1 MHDFRAPGR
10 PEKTQLRL
18 GYIPL
23 SDCAPLAV
31 ANELNFFR
39 EEGLSVTLCREPS
52 WSNIRDKVAL
62 GLLDGAHMLATLPL
76 AMSLGLGA
84 VTQSMAIPLVL
95 GLNGNAIT
103 VSTELYDNLE
113 RVAPETTR
121 AGHAHGLKTLIERGR
136 PLRFAHVFPGSTH
149 FYQLCD
155 WLSAAG
161 IDPLSDVQL
170 VVVPPPRMVDALAM
184 GAIDGFCVGE
194 PWNTDAVLAGLG
206 HMTMTSSQLW
216 PNRAEKV
223 LGITRAFA
231 QKHPHT
237 VAALTRALLRA
248 GLWLDAAGNRER
260 AARLLAQGAYL
271 QASST
276 VIEAALVGR
285 RYDTAGTYQETL
297 PDFLVFGRYAAGFPW
312 LDDAVWLLA
321 QMRRLRQ
328 LQDDID
334 LHATAADILMPDAY
348 RAAARALGAAYPTV
362 DRRPAPPHAGAWRLT
377 QASSPIDMG
386 PDLPL
391 YSTGLDPDRPPTHAG
406 IAPATPFH

>member
-1 MHDFRAPGR
+1 
-10 PEKTQLRL
+10 
-18 GYIPL
+18 
-23 SDCAPLAV
+23 
-31 ANELNFFR
+31 
-39 EEGLSVTLCREPS
+39 
-52 WSNIRDKVAL
+52 
-62 GLLDGAHMLATLPL
+62 MLATLPL

-103 VSTELYDNLE
+103 VSTELYDNLKS
-113 RVAPETTR
+113 VAPETTS
-121 AGHAHGLKTLIERGR
+121 AGHAHGLKTLIEQGR

-161 IDPLSDVQL
+161 IDPLRDVQL

-194 PWNTDAVLAGLG
+194 PWNTDAVLSGLG
-206 HMTMTSSQLW
+206 HMMMTSSQLW

-223 LGITRAFA
+223 LGVTREFA
-231 QKHPHT
+231 QNHT
-237 VAALTRALLRA
+237 HTMAALTRALLRA
-248 GLWLDAAGNRER
+248 GLWLDVAGNRVH
-260 AARLLAQGAYL
+260 AARLLAQGGYL

-276 VIEAALVGR
+276 VIEAAFVGR
-285 RYDTAGTYQETL
+285 RYDTAGTSQETL

-312 LDDAVWLLA
+312 LDDAVWLLT

-328 LQDDID
+328 LQGDVD
-334 LHATAADILMPDAY
+334 LHAVASDILMPDAY
-348 RAAARALGAAYPTV
+348 RDAAQALGAAYPTI
-362 DRRPAPPHAGAWRLT
+362 DRRPAPPHAAAWQLT

-386 PDLPL
+386 PDIPL
-391 YSTGLDPDRPPTHAG
+391 YAAHHDPDHPPTRPG
-406 IAPATPFH
+406 VAPAAPFH